1 MDFRQTRAWSSYMS
15 SCGWKRVKFT
25 KTSFGYI
32 YHVPLMGSVIRIPR
46 IALPIPFT
54 AIDRMATQTS
64 ATLVKLEP
72 DAPTDNAHLRN
83 DLARH
88 GYHADHWSIEP
99 TATRIIDL
107 THTETLL
114 FDTCKPKWRQY
125 IRYGKRHGVTVTQSD
140 DIETFSRL
148 WHQNSRRKKFRIE
161 SHSQLT
167 TLWHAFRKERSAHLL
182 VAEVGAVPVAGA
194 LLLGNG
200 TTMTLYHLAYSGLS
214 QTYRPLYR
222 LVWESIL
229 SAKQKG
235 YRLFDFDGIA
245 DTRFP
250 YTDALQPTFF
260 KHGFGGTERFFIG
273 SFVKYYRPVLSL
285 PYRAISLLK
294 PEVFFPLYRIMTS
307 L

>member
-1 MDFRQTRAWSSYMS
+1 MDFRQSRAWSSYMS

-25 KTSFGYI
+25 NTSFGFI
-32 YHVPLMGSVIRIPR
+32 YRVPLMGSVIRIPR
-46 IALPIPFT
+46 ITLPIPFT
-54 AIDRMATQTS
+54 AIDHVAVQTS

-72 DAPTDNAHLRN
+72 DAPTDNVHLRN
-83 DLARH
+83 DLTRH

-107 THTETLL
+107 TCTKARL
-114 FDTCKPKWRQY
+114 FDACTPKWRQY
-125 IRYGKRHGVTVTQSD
+125 IRYGKRHGVTVTQSN
-140 DIETFSRL
+140 DIDTFSRL

-161 SHSQLT
+161 TKTQLIA
-167 TLWHAFRKERSAHLL
+167 LWRSFRRENKAHLL
-182 VAEVGAVPVAGA
+182 FASADSTPVAAA
-194 LLLGNG
+194 LLLVSDR
-200 TTMTLYHLAYSGLS
+200 TTFLYHLAYSGLCQS
-214 QTYRPLYR
+214 HRPLYR

-229 SAKQKG
+229 YAKQKG
-235 YRLFDFDGIA
+235 CRLFDFDGIA

-260 KHGFGGTERFFIG
+260 KHGFGGTERLFIG

-294 PEVFFPLYRIMTS
+294 PEAFFSLYRIMTS